1 MDNVGVLG
9 LQKHVDLTEDEWML
23 RTVEEKYK
31 SINAWSEEPPDSNNW
46 GWHNAPLN
54 KACHNVYV
62 MRELLRQMSVHR
74 TEHSDSAGYG
84 NLDIRRLLKDLEPE
98 DIHSIVQNFH
108 KHSV

>member
-1 MDNVGVLG
+1 MIN
-9 LQKHVDLTEDEWML
+9 EDSRREVQL
-23 RTVEEKYK
+23 
-31 SINAWSEEPPDSNNW
+31 AWSEEPPGSNNW
-46 GWHNAPLN
+46 VWHNVPLN
-54 KACHNVYV
+54 KACRNVYV

-108 KHSV
+108 KHST